1 MVLVIVTICGSWR
14 KNIKILRSEQ
24 ETSGDPT
31 YPSGQVQIALCL
43 VTLQLA
49 AGAQTLGL
57 AQGLMHFLAS
67 HAV

>member
-1 MVLVIVTICGSWR
+1 M
-14 KNIKILRSEQ
+14 Q